1 MPSITKGSDKLPGTY
16 RIWQDCQKWDKLWWD
31 GGIANQPYVLMLEF
45 SVCEMVHQRFEDYLK
60 NVGKILRE

>member
-1 MPSITKGSDKLPGTY
+1 
-16 RIWQDCQKWDKLWWD
+16 
-31 GGIANQPYVLMLEF
+31 VLMLEF